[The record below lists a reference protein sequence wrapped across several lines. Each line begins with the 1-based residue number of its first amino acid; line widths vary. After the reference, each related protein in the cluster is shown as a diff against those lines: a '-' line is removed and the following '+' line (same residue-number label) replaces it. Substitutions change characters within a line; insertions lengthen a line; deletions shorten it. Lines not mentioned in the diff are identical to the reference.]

1 MATDTPPLSEVQRI
15 LYTFTAPRKTFTD
28 IRRSAR
34 WFVPWLLMCVFSI
47 GFSLTVARQITWERI
62 QETQLRMAPESR
74 RDQLEK
80 LPPEQR
86 DKQMRIGVMITKGI
100 GYGFSIINL
109 IFMVIVA
116 LILWGTFSFG
126 AGADVRFGQSLA
138 IVVYA
143 SLPGIIKA
151 LLAILVMMSGVDPE
165 SFIIQ
170 NPVGTNLGYYMNF
183 AETPR
188 FLYSLATS
196 VDLITIWMLVLT
208 AIGFTCVSKVKSG
221 TAYAVVFGWWAI
233 ATLGGAALAAMFA

>member
-1 MATDTPPLSEVQRI
+1 
-15 LYTFTAPRKTFTD
+15 
-28 IRRSAR
+28 
-34 WFVPWLLMCVFSI
+34 
-47 GFSLTVARQITWERI
+47 
-62 QETQLRMAPESR
+62 MAPESR

-208 AIGFTCVSKVKSG
+208 AIGFTCVAKVKSG
-221 TAYAVVFGWWAI
+221 TAYAVVFGWWVV